1 MKNTGKFTLRL
12 SLEQLNFLKGL
23 AEEQDRSISS
33 VIRMLIHAEQKNQIR
48 EIRKTNGV
56 Q

>member
-12 SLEQLNFLKGL
+12 SPEQLQFLKGL

-33 VIRMLIHAEQKNQIR
+33 VIRMLIYVEQENQIR
-48 EIRKTNGV
+48 KIRTADGV
-56 Q
+56 